1 MAIKL
6 TPDFSSSPVSGASA
20 SLKPA
25 AKPAA
30 KAPAPA
36 PKAPAP
42 TTKTPAPTGG
52 GSGGGGQVKQNGGW
66 YNGVQYWAPGQGPQT
81 TSNDSGGGGEP
92 DYSQEISDMYAPAI
106 QNTYDTEN
114 YLNDSYKTDQTN
126 LEGQF
131 ANTATKYNQEGA
143 DLNAS
148 TDTEEQKFNK
158 VLESAYADAVRSY
171 NALQQQGRARFG
183 RGNSAG
189 QAIGEL
195 AQQEYF
201 RQQGQVQQRGVEG
214 SQQFAQERNKIKM
227 YVSQKLTDL
236 DLYKQQALADLKKN
250 LQENLLA
257 VQARRGDIEANKTR
271 DRLAILESARNQVF
285 AIKQA
290 DTQFRQNLAL
300 SAVSKMQ
307 EVSGR
312 AFTPTEIAAT
322 LAEFQSALSG
332 ANVGAAAPQSSGAV
346 TGRKTSYD
354 DPFGQIIQGGGSL
367 G

>member
-6 TPDFSSSPVSGASA
+6 QPDFSGPTTKSASA
-20 SLKPA
+20 SLR
-25 AKPAA
+25 
-30 KAPAPA
+30 PAPA
-36 PKAPAP
+36 KSVQGAQTSQPKTTPKPTPKP
-42 TTKTPAPTGG
+42 TTTTKPATTGG
-52 GSGGGGQVKQNGGW
+52 GSRVA
-66 YNGVQYWAPGQGPQT
+66 APAPVASNPVPQD
-81 TSNDSGGGGEP
+81 NGGGGEP
-92 DYSQEISDMYAPAI
+92 DYSSEISEMYAPAI

-114 YLNDSYKTDQTN
+114 YLNDAYKTDESNMN
-126 LEGQF
+126 LEF
-131 ANTATKYNQEGA
+131 ANTEQKYGNEQNQ
-143 DLNAS
+143 LLSN

-158 VLESAYADAVRSY
+158 VLESAYADAVRTY

-201 RQQGQVQQRGVEG
+201 RQQGQVQQKGVEG
-214 SQQFAQERNKIKM
+214 SQQFAQERGRIKM
-227 YVSQKLTDL
+227 YISEKLTEL
-236 DLYKQQALADLKKN
+236 DLFKKKAMADLQKN
-250 LQENLLA
+250 LRENLLA

-307 EVSGR
+307 EISGR
-312 AFTPTEIAAT
+312 AFTPQEIAAT
-322 LAEFQSALSG
+322 MAEFQSALSG
-332 ANVGAAAPQSSGAV
+332 ANVGAAAVGGGSAVRGRSGN
-346 TGRKTSYD
+346 YD
-354 DPFGQIIQGGGSL
+354 PYAELQGGGRV